1 FSFISKK
8 VGERALI
15 DALQTIATWRSES
28 SLKGWAMD
36 LMKDQYQSL
45 TTLETEEH
53 WTTVASIL
61 ANASQH
67 QSYLQYNNN
76 IFKRAIDYQEASSS
90 TSNIP
95 KRFKTGDNNEDS
107 EDIDIPH
114 AYRSPLYVPQQKS
127 SPAHNSQDSD
137 DVDLLPFLLNSP
149 TASNVNSNNLSR
161 PSSPEKQ
168 EDDLYKIPSDLTD
181 NKHPARK
188 SSVYNLSYS
197 IEPEAHTDL
206 DMPDDWWSQDAKFN
220 ISRACRQFKYS
231 SSLVSIDN
239 PSALSDIRFLSL
251 NNIYLFSEEWEKSI
265 AKYFGWDRH
274 TSITDSLGIDVN
286 KPEVTAQ
293 SLLYATKVSMSL
305 NKNWLSVI
313 KSISQF
319 ISEATTSEVQLD
331 IHTSIAL
338 LKLAPKF
345 IHGGP
350 PDPSVEDTFVHE
362 YIAPLLESVFES
374 EPLFKINWANGT
386 LIAAKQ
392 YKPDYVV
399 FVKGAN
405 GNSKYEVVSGEF
417 KAPDLNAQLESDDVK
432 LAKQMRMMYNSLV
445 ERHVMDPIVSGV
457 LVQGYEMSTYKM
469 DMAGP
474 NMYRLIKLGSCN
486 IFKSLQEFHS
496 IPIILSHV
504 IQLKVQE
511 NDTRYC
517 VLLLELEIATITAK
531 KVQAMVVAKNN
542 LEPLKHSP
550 PLTWLNTSTCTLIQK
565 RSRCKTEIK

>member
-1 FSFISKK
+1 MPFKPLRHG
-8 VGERALI
+8 VTDLTGLVYN
-15 DALQTIATWRSES
+15 TWRSES
-28 SLKGWAMD
+28 SLKDWAVD
-36 LMKDQYQSL
+36 LLKRHYQSYI
-45 TTLETEEH
+45 H
-53 WTTVASIL
+53 
-61 ANASQH
+61 
-67 QSYLQYNNN
+67 YNNN
-76 IFKRAIDYQEASSS
+76 TFKRAIDYQEASSS
-90 TSNIP
+90 TTDIP
-95 KRFKTGDNNEDS
+95 KQFKTGDDNEDS

-114 AYRSPLYVPQQKS
+114 AYRSPLYVPQHIS
-127 SPAHNSQDSD
+127 SPAHNSQNSNSD
-137 DVDLLPFLLNSP
+137 DVDLLPFLINSP
-149 TASNVNSNNLSR
+149 TAANVNSNNLSR

-168 EDDLYKIPSDLTD
+168 EDNLYEIPSDLTD

-197 IEPEAHTDL
+197 IEPKAHTDL
-206 DMPDDWWSQDAKFN
+206 DMPDDWWPQDTSFN

-231 SSLVSIDN
+231 SSLVSMDN
-239 PSALSDIRFLSL
+239 PSVLSDIQLLSL
-251 NNIYLFSEEWEKSI
+251 NNIYLFSEEWEKSV

-274 TSITDSLGIDVN
+274 TSITDSLAIGAS

-293 SLLYATKVSMSL
+293 SLLYATEVSM
-305 NKNWLSVI
+305 LSVM

-338 LKLAPKF
+338 LKLAAKF

-350 PDPSVEDTFVHE
+350 PDRSLLNKGVLNRREEEDFGKSPHE

-392 YKPDYVV
+392 YKPVYVV
-399 FVKGAN
+399 FVRGAN
-405 GNSKYEVVSGEF
+405 GNSKHEVVSGH
-417 KAPDLNAQLESDDVK
+417 
-432 LAKQMRMMYNSLV
+432 LV

-457 LVQGYEMSTYKM
+457 LVQGYEISTYKM

-474 NMYRLIKLGSCN
+474 NMYRLMKLGPCN

-504 IQLKVQE
+504 IQLK
-511 NDTRYC
+511 
-517 VLLLELEIATITAK
+517 EIATITDK

-550 PLTWLNTSTCTLIQK
+550 PGTSNFI
-565 RSRCKTEIK
+565 